1 MLPFYCVRIST
12 RNSWRSRRDTKS
24 GATVQS
30 IAAINEVALRF
41 IFSTLIHHF
50 FREKEELEERCKNTS
65 QCLEECSSKYEELM
79 RAYCRDVL
87 VSRDHRVAEYVRC
100 NGSDGLRALQLARI
114 PGFPLLEMQEA
125 VLGAAELDEQLEA
138 TRPARQAALF
148 HRVLSYVQT
157 NKTLLE
163 RVEPNDFALDGLAHV
178 ITYADAV
185 ALRQGKVLVLDP
197 SPALLPFEQMKEAM
211 QDFLAFVKGG
221 YGMVNCAQGLR
232 TNPRQH

>member
-50 FREKEELEERCKNTS
+50 FREKEELEERCENTS

-100 NGSDGLRALQLARI
+100 SGSGGLRALQLARI

-125 VLGAAELDEQLEA
+125 VLGAARWMSNSKPLGRRGKPLSSIACSPTSKQ
-138 TRPARQAALF
+138 TRLCWNAWSRTTLPWMAWRT
-148 HRVLSYVQT
+148 LSHMQT
-157 NKTLLE
+157 
-163 RVEPNDFALDGLAHV
+163 
-178 ITYADAV
+178 
-185 ALRQGKVLVLDP
+185 P
-197 SPALLPFEQMKEAM
+197 SPSGKERFWCWIPV
-211 QDFLAFVKGG
+211 QR
-221 YGMVNCAQGLR
+221 CSHSSR
-232 TNPRQH
+232 